1 MNSLLENAVQN
12 LGQNAVQNLGQN
24 AVQNLG
30 QNAVQ
35 NLGQQNNLSP
45 TAAPTQTSQSTSQE
59 DLPLPAVQT
68 AALPSPA
75 ALKNGIVQ
83 LMTELN
89 RDTEFKKMI
98 AEKSLDYAYSA
109 IDEKAGKVGQTI
121 ADLKQLQTNFEK
133 TPSTD
138 LETLKSAVA
147 KYNQDFNN
155 ILAGQ
160 TAMTGGR
167 KPFTRRRSSSRAFR
181 KTRGRRRSSQ

>member
-1 MNSLLENAVQN
+1 V
-12 LGQNAVQNLGQN
+12 
-24 AVQNLG
+24 
-30 QNAVQ
+30 
-35 NLGQQNNLSP
+35 
-45 TAAPTQTSQSTSQE
+45 
-59 DLPLPAVQT
+59 DLPSPAVQT

-89 RDTEFKKMI
+89 KDPEFKKMI

-133 TPSTD
+133 TDTSD
-138 LETLKSAVA
+138 FEALKNAFG
-147 KYNQDFNN
+147 KYNTDFNN
-155 ILAGQ
+155 IVSGPKMAG
-160 TAMTGGR
+160 GGV
-167 KPFTRRRSSSRAFR
+167 KKSRRRSSSRAFR

>member
-1 MNSLLENAVQN
+1 MLKSFANNVA
-12 LGQNAVQNLGQN
+12 QNAVQASQGATIEASQAATTEILQ
-24 AVQNLG
+24 
-30 QNAVQ
+30 
-35 NLGQQNNLSP
+35 SP
-45 TAAPTQTSQSTSQE
+45 VVHTEASQ
-59 DLPLPAVQT
+59 

-98 AEKSLDYAYSA
+98 ADKSIDYAYSA

-121 ADLKQLQTNFEK
+121 ADLKKLHENFEN